1 MDSDYNNIQASN
13 FSLSDAGG
21 TLGSQNQ
28 SLSNFS
34 QAASALG
41 FASPGGA
48 STANSSLAGNST
60 EQRRLYNDYYYGHLT
75 NTPPGPPNTNAS
87 NMITSPYQQREEI
100 LEIYAPS
107 GKLGIV
113 IDTPPT
119 SSTPIVHAIKDTCPI
134 RAEVYVG
141 DKLVAVDGIDVREM
155 EATDVSKLIG
165 SKSGQSERKLTIIR
179 SASKGY

>member
-1 MDSDYNNIQASN
+1 MSRSMRSRGPSVNYAEVNEPPKYNLVKELPREKKAKKRKQQKENDAAAAKAATTVVVTTMGAMAPPDSAAPTAAAAPPAAKKQRNKSAAKTTPPASP
-13 FSLSDAGG
+13 SAAP
-21 TLGSQNQ
+21 T
-28 SLSNFS
+28 
-34 QAASALG
+34 ASAD
-41 FASPGGA
+41 AS
-48 STANSSLAGNST
+48 
-60 EQRRLYNDYYYGHLT
+60 
-75 NTPPGPPNTNAS
+75 
-87 NMITSPYQQREEI
+87 
-100 LEIYAPS
+100 
-107 GKLGIV
+107 
-113 IDTPPT
+113 

>member
-1 MDSDYNNIQASN
+1 
-13 FSLSDAGG
+13 
-21 TLGSQNQ
+21 
-28 SLSNFS
+28 
-34 QAASALG
+34 
-41 FASPGGA
+41 
-48 STANSSLAGNST
+48 
-60 EQRRLYNDYYYGHLT
+60 
-75 NTPPGPPNTNAS
+75 
-87 NMITSPYQQREEI
+87 MITSPYQQREEI